1 MLAYMASRIALLQ
14 YFLFVSFP
22 RSDTFTITDYTR
34 SEMIIPL
41 EEVSSLIQ
49 SLYMS
54 NLGYNE

>member
-41 EEVSSLIQ
+41 EEVSK
-49 SLYMS
+49 
-54 NLGYNE
+54 